1 MITLEK
7 KALKKNALKRS
18 VWKIAEK
25 LERALEEP
33 NFEEKMEKSYR

>member
-7 KALKKNALKRS
+7 KALKKTPSREAFE
-18 VWKIAEK
+18 KIAEK

-33 NFEEKMEKSYR
+33 NFEEKMEKSYQ